1 MGARRKFKPKYVAN
15 ALKAN
20 MGMVYITARK
30 IGCSHQMIYNY
41 IDEFEEC
48 RQAYEEQSGTMV
60 DTAELKFF
68 EAIKNGEPWAINKM
82 LSTKGRTRGY
92 GEQVDLKTTVTLE
105 QAAQLPDAELLRRL
119 AALGN
124 GHVVGALHNG
134 HSDGG

>member
-1 MGARRKFKPKYVAN
+1 MARTKKFKPKDIAN

-30 IGCSHQMIYNY
+30 LGCHHQTIYNY

-68 EAIKNGEPWAINKM
+68 EAIQKGEAWAINKM

-92 GEQVDLKTTVTLE
+92 GEQLDLKTTVTLE
-105 QAAQLPDAELLRRL
+105 QAAQLSDAELLRRL

-124 GHVVGALHNG
+124 GHVAGALHNG
-134 HSDGG
+134 HASE